1 MRKTLTLLALLL
13 FYSLAAISQVSHPI
27 TGKILSKDGQPIADA
42 SVRVE
47 GSKTGTTTN
56 AKGEFKLNAKPGTV
70 LIVSAIAFSPERVN
84 ITDGR
89 DSYTISLSE
98 SAKFMDEVVISAGG
112 LKSRVKEQGFAAT
125 TIKATELTNTAPVD
139 VTSSLSGKVPGLII
153 SDAGG
158 GVNQNYRVVLR
169 GQRSL
174 LGNNQALI
182 VLDNVVVPNE
192 VLGNLNPD
200 DIQNIEVLNG
210 ASAVALYGSE
220 ASNGALIVTTKKGTK
235 GAPAIRL
242 ANTSTFQEV
251 STYPKLQTE
260 FGGGGNGYG
269 INPDGT
275 PVFSNIENQS
285 YGPKFDG
292 HMVPLGQPLENGD
305 QQMVPYKANNSRR
318 EFWNKGYTN
327 QSDFSVSSGND
338 NSTLYLSG
346 QYAQVTGEMPGD
358 KYNRAT
364 LRLNG
369 TRKVSNTVS
378 TTYTLGWTQ
387 NRYDVTTQGGDI
399 YNNLLNIPANVPIT
413 QFKNWRTNEY
423 ANPNGFENPW
433 YQNPYFE
440 ADNNREHVR
449 NDYLIG
455 NVQLDYNAAPGLDL
469 VARVGMTT
477 QNVSSLAYTGKFTYT
492 PYAIKASS
500 GSKSNIPGG
509 VTSTTNY
516 QTRLE
521 SDIYAT
527 YKRDISKF
535 SFNLTGGWSI
545 RQNNSAIN
553 SASVSGLVVPGLYN
567 LSNSINQPTAYND
580 IYESRLAGLYGDF
593 KIGFNNYLFLE
604 ATGRND
610 WVSILNPPHNSFFYP
625 SVSLSFVASDAI
637 EALKNMRN
645 LDYLKLRGSWSKVGE
660 VNLTGD
666 PNSITFGAYA
676 LEPTYY
682 QANGYPYSGV
692 AGYSVGNQIIQKG
705 LLPEFTKGY
714 EAGIDLSLFKS
725 RVSGSITYY
734 NTHTTNQTVP
744 ASVSWA
750 SGYSSYLL
758 NSGEVSNQGIE
769 SKLSLIAY
777 QTKDWTITPGANYS
791 HYNNKVISINPT
803 LPTLPIASYGSGA
816 GSYGI
821 PGYQFPV
828 IYGTDYNRDPSGHVI
843 VDGTTGL
850 PQVNQTLKVLG
861 NSNVKDQLGLDLTIR
876 WKNLTFYTLF
886 EYRGGNKIFN
896 AGGATYDWSGTSI
909 RTVAYNRQRF
919 IFPNSVI
926 EDPAHAGTYIK
937 NTTAVIQNGNGN
949 DGFWTDA
956 TENMNVT
963 SNYVTSAAFWKLR
976 QLSLTYVLP
985 GELIHVKG
993 IKNISITAQGRNL
1006 FMWVPKSNIYTDP
1019 EYSDAGTASNGIG
1032 LTNLQAPP
1040 SRYYGGTL
1048 SITF

>member
-13 FYSLAAISQVSHPI
+13 FYYLAAYSQTQKF
-27 TGKILSKDGQPIADA
+27 TGKVLSKDGTPIPDA
-42 SVRVE
+42 SVRIE
-47 GSKTGTTTN
+47 GAKTGTTTN
-56 AKGEFKLNAKPGTV
+56 AKGEFIITARPGTV
-70 LIVSAIAFSPERVN
+70 ILISAIAFTPERV
-84 ITDGR
+84 TLTPDR
-89 DSYTISLSE
+89 PSYSIALSE
-98 SAKFMDEVVISAGG
+98 SSKFMDEVVVSAGG
-112 LKSRVKEQGFAAT
+112 LKSRVKEQGYAAT
-125 TIKATELTNTAPVD
+125 SIKATELTNTAPVD

-192 VLGNLNPD
+192 ILGNLNPD
-200 DIQNIEVLNG
+200 DIANIEVLNG

-235 GAPAIRL
+235 GVPQIRL

-251 STYPKLQTE
+251 SSYPKLQTE

-275 PVFSNIENQS
+275 PVFSPIENQS

-292 HMVPLGQPLENGD
+292 HMVNLGYPLENGD
-305 QQMVPYKANNSRR
+305 QLMVPYKANNDRKN
-318 EFWNKGYTN
+318 FWNKGYTN

-369 TRKVSNTVS
+369 TRKVSNVVS
-378 TTYTLGWTQ
+378 TSYNLGWTQ
-387 NRYDVTTQGGDI
+387 NRYDVTTQGADI
-399 YNNLLNIPANVPIT
+399 YNNLLNIPANVPILM
-413 QFKNWRTNEY
+413 FKNWRTNEY

-455 NVQLDYNAAPGLDL
+455 NVQVDVNAAPGLNL
-469 VARVGMTT
+469 TARVGMTT
-477 QNVSSLAYTGKFTYT
+477 ANVSALVYTGKFTYT
-492 PYAIKASS
+492 AYAIKESG
-500 GSKSNIPGG
+500 GSKSNIPGT
-509 VTSTTNY
+509 VNPYSDY

-521 SDIYAT
+521 SDVYAT
-527 YKRDISKF
+527 YKKEISKF

-553 SASVSGLVVPGLYN
+553 SATVTGLVVPGLYN

-580 IYESRLAGLYGDF
+580 TYESRLAGLYGDF
-593 KIGFNNYLFLE
+593 KVGFNNYLFLE

-637 EALKNMRN
+637 TALKEMRN
-645 LDYLKLRGSWSKVGE
+645 LDYLKFRGSWSKVGQ
-660 VNLTGD
+660 VNLTSD
-666 PNSITFGAYA
+666 PNSITFGAYS
-676 LEPTYY
+676 LEPTYS
-682 QANGYPYSGV
+682 QVNGYPFNGN
-692 AGYSVGNQIIQKG
+692 AGYTVGNQIVKSG

-714 EAGIDLSLFKS
+714 EGGIDLSLFQS

-734 NTHTTNQTVP
+734 STHTTNQTVP
-744 ASVSWA
+744 ANVSLA

-769 SKLSLIAY
+769 TKLSVIAY
-777 QTKDWTITPGANYS
+777 QNKNWTATVGGNYS
-791 HYNNKVISINPT
+791 HYNNKVISINPA
-803 LPTLPIASYGSGA
+803 LPTLSIYTYGSGA
-816 GSYGI
+816 GSYAV

-828 IYGTDYNRDPSGHVI
+828 IMGTDYQRDPQGHVI
-843 VDGTTGL
+843 VNGTTGL
-850 PQVNQTLKVLG
+850 PVVNQTLQVLG
-861 NSNVKDQLGLDLTIR
+861 NSNVKDQLGLDLTLR
-876 WKNLTFYTLF
+876 WKNLTLYTLF

-896 AGGATYDWSGTSI
+896 NGGATYDWSGTSI

-926 EDPAHAGTYIK
+926 ADPAHAGQYVK

-956 TENMNVT
+956 TENMGVT

-976 QLSLTYVLP
+976 QLSISYVVP
-985 GELIHVKG
+985 ASVIHSKA
-993 IKNISITAQGRNL
+993 IKNITISAQGRNL

-1019 EYSDAGTASNGIG
+1019 EYSDAGTTSNGIG

-1040 SRYYGGTL
+1040 SRYFGGTL